1 MSQSR
6 RIRPLSFALAA
17 LALGAV
23 SIASAQGKATGKA
36 ATHGAAKEKA
46 TTHAAGRFRVTS
58 PDLEG
63 KGRIAL
69 THVYNGMGCTGQNIS
84 PALQWSNPPAGTKSF
99 AVTAYDPDAPTGSG
113 WWHWVM
119 YNIPASTTALA
130 AGAGNARGLL
140 SSSSAPSGSTE
151 GNTDF
156 GTKGY
161 GGPCPPVGDKPHHYH
176 FTVFALKVDKLAVPG
191 NATAAMVGFNLNAN
205 KLATARITGLYG
217 R

>member
-1 MSQSR
+1 MSISR
-6 RIRPLSFALAA
+6 TSFAVAA
-17 LALGAV
+17 LVLGAA
-23 SIASAQGKATGKA
+23 SIAGAQAAKSQKDKPKTAQGT
-36 ATHGAAKEKA
+36 
-46 TTHAAGRFRVTS
+46 GRFKLTA
-58 PDLEG
+58 PDLES

-69 THVYNGMGCTGQNIS
+69 THVYNGMGCNGQNIS
-84 PALQWSNPPAGTKSF
+84 PALQWANAPAGTKSF

-119 YNIPASTTALA
+119 YNIPASTTALP
-130 AGAGNARGLL
+130 AGVGNARGLGL
-140 SSSSAPSGSTE
+140 ISGRNAPSGSVQGT
-151 GNTDF
+151 TDF

-205 KLATARITGLYG
+205 KLATARLTGLYA